1 MQEHTPNAKPAA
13 DRQSLALIKHLISLD
28 YEYLALIDV
37 KTATLTKVLN
47 PSQTL
52 TEALASGI
60 PYKDYAA
67 RSIAALLPP
76 EYRADATAK
85 FTLAAITK
93 ALQEKTAYAL
103 VYPVLKADAVTVYKK
118 WRFTWLEETRQ
129 TLVATR
135 SDVTFDYQA
144 NFDVLTGLFNR
155 RTFVTQAAA
164 MLQKKPAGSYVIISL
179 DLNNFK
185 VVNDRF
191 GHAAGDKAL
200 RLMGESMLRLRNNRE
215 DVLVA
220 HDVADTFLVLQ
231 PNTPDLKNNILK
243 TAGEITAH
251 LGVPIPITCRAG
263 IFVVEN
269 PTLDVNLMIDRAMLA
284 QMTIKGRSDA
294 CLALYDDS
302 LRQNILEEQQLTD
315 SMETALKEHQFQ
327 VWFQPQYDYDTGS
340 LIGAEALVRWQHPE
354 KGLLPPGK
362 FIPLFERN
370 GFITKLDEFVWE
382 ESCRY
387 LHTWQQDT
395 SKKDVPVS
403 VNVSRVD
410 IYNPELCAILT
421 RLIHRYDL
429 TPSQLKLEI
438 TESAY
443 MENSAQLIRIVKLLH
458 AAGFSVEMDD
468 FGSGF
473 SSLNMLKTVPVDL
486 LKLDLRFLEAGDEER
501 GGNILSSVIRMAHWL
516 KLPVVAEGVE
526 TKTQADYLK
535 SLNCALMQG
544 YYFARPMPAAD
555 FAKLLSHSKIS
566 QPHLFSNLNLEG
578 AASFWDPSA
587 QTALLFNS
595 FVGGAAIV
603 EYHNDN
609 LEIIRTNDNFYRE
622 LGSTREE
629 FSSYAE
635 HCLEDFDV
643 ANRARMQE
651 MLTSAITSG
660 AETECTVLNQRLST
674 QHASK
679 CWTHNRAR
687 LLAQNGDRYLFYI
700 AVENCSQEK
709 HLQEELEE
717 SNRLLEL
724 SINQMGKI
732 ICRYDLK
739 EHTLYMPEAYAKQHN
754 VPQVITHVPESLRHT
769 VVPEMWPAYKNF
781 YERLGS
787 ESNFTQT
794 PIPFKNQDGTVSW
807 ESCQA
812 ISISNENGEPRQ
824 AILTI
829 EDVTGHRNQEAENT
843 RNRLIVEQI
852 GIGIFDYDVLSDY
865 LHFEIRLENNNLFR
879 KNYHHYWEYL
889 AESKIIHPDY
899 REHLRA
905 RIKESSQKPTTGI
918 IEYRADLW
926 GSGFRWVRLH
936 YTSLADNTG
945 KVYRMVGT
953 VSDVQA
959 EKDREELLRKLQE
972 NLQTPQQQNSYNSLL
987 VERAFQ
993 LLYAADDAR
1002 ETINKLLGLL
1012 GSYYR
1017 TSRAYVLL
1025 LSSQSREFTLPFFWQ
1040 APATPAPNLSQRVIK
1055 LTPAYQAYARHF
1067 GPEGQLVCED
1077 ATNSDPQVQQVLQ
1090 LFGAKATL
1098 QFSLVHKGV
1107 FQGIIGF
1114 DDVTG
1119 PRTWDKETIA
1129 SLKII
1134 SRLIGLFITIP
1145 DQKYLQVK
1153 PQQER

>member
-1 MQEHTPNAKPAA
+1 MQVSNMHPGLEA
-13 DRQSLALIKHLISLD
+13 DNQYLALIKHLITLD

-37 KTATLTKVLN
+37 KTATLTKILN
-47 PSQTL
+47 PEQSFTDTL
-52 TEALASGI
+52 IDGI
-60 PYKDYAA
+60 PYQDYVL
-67 RSIAALLPP
+67 RSLEALLPP
-76 EYRADATAK
+76 DYRAEAATR
-85 FTLAAITK
+85 FTLAAIIK
-93 ALQEKTAYAL
+93 GLQEKSSYSL
-103 VYPVLKADAVTVYKK
+103 VFPVTKADQVIVYKK
-118 WRFTWLEETRQ
+118 WRFAWLDKDKQ

-155 RTFVTQAAA
+155 RTFVTKAAE
-164 MLQKKPAGSYVIISL
+164 LLKNKPAGSYAIISL

-215 DVLVA
+215 DFLVA

-231 PNTPDLKNNILK
+231 PNTPSLQENILK
-243 TAGEITAH
+243 AAGTITAN
-251 LGVPIPITCRAG
+251 LGIPIPITCRAG

-269 PTLDVNLMIDRAMLA
+269 PALDVNLMIDRAMLA
-284 QMTIKGRSDA
+284 QMAIKGRSDA

-302 LRQNILEEQQLTD
+302 IRQNILEEQQLTD
-315 SMETALKEHQFQ
+315 AMETALAEHQFQ

-340 LIGAEALVRWQHPE
+340 LIGAEALVRWQHPD

-387 LHTWQQDT
+387 LRLWQQDA
-395 SKKDVPVS
+395 SKKHVSVS

-421 RLIHRYDL
+421 RLINKYGL
-429 TPSQLKLEI
+429 NPSQLKLEI

-443 MENSAQLIRIVKLLH
+443 MENSTQLIRIVKLLH
-458 AAGFSVEMDD
+458 AAGFAVEMDD

-486 LKLDLRFLEAGDEER
+486 LKLDLRFLEAGNEER

-544 YYFARPMPAAD
+544 YYFARPMPAAE
-555 FAKLLSHSKIS
+555 FSKLLSHSTIS
-566 QPHLFSNLNLEG
+566 QPQLFRDLNLEG

-603 EYHNDN
+603 EYHNNN
-609 LEIIRTNDNFYRE
+609 LEVIRTNDNFYRE
-622 LGSTREE
+622 LGCTREE
-629 FSSYAE
+629 FFPFAA
-635 HCLEDFDV
+635 HCLEDFDLP
-643 ANRARMQE
+643 NRVKMQQ
-651 MLTSAITSG
+651 MLTTAIISG
-660 AETECTVLNQRLST
+660 AEAECTVLNERLST
-674 QHASK
+674 HHGNR
-679 CWTHNRAR
+679 WTHNRAR

-700 AVENCSQEK
+700 AIEDCSQAK
-709 HLQEELEE
+709 HLQDELEE
-717 SNRLLEL
+717 SNKLLEL

-739 EHTLYMPEAYAKQHN
+739 EHTLYMPEAYARQHN
-754 VPQVITHVPESLRHT
+754 VPQVITNVPESLRHT
-769 VVPEMWPAYKNF
+769 VVPEMWPVYKNF

-787 ESNFTQT
+787 ESSLLQT
-794 PIPFKNQDGTVSW
+794 PIPFKNQDGTYTW

-812 ISISNENGEPRQ
+812 ISIRSENGEPRQ

-852 GIGIFDYDVLSDY
+852 GLGIFDYDVLADH
-865 LHFEIRLENNNLFR
+865 LHFEIRLENNSLFR

-889 AESKIIHPDY
+889 AESPVIHPDY
-899 REHLRA
+899 RYYLRKC
-905 RIKESSQKPTTGI
+905 IKQAAQKSVTDI
-918 IEYRADLW
+918 IEYKANLW
-926 GSGFRWVRLH
+926 GNGFRWVRLH
-936 YTSLADNTG
+936 YTTLADSAG

-953 VSDVQA
+953 VSDVQE
-959 EKDREELLRKLQE
+959 EKDREELLSKLQE
-972 NLQTPQQQNSYNSLL
+972 KLQTPQQPNSYNSLL

-993 LLYAADDAR
+993 LLYAEEDTQTA
-1002 ETINKLLGLL
+1002 INKLLSLL
-1012 GSYYR
+1012 GSYYQ
-1017 TSRAYVLL
+1017 TSSAYVLL
-1025 LSSQSREFTLPFFWQ
+1025 LDAKTHDFILPYFWQ
-1040 APATPAPNLSQRVIK
+1040 DREAGAPDLGRTVLKIS
-1055 LTPAYQAYARHF
+1055 PAYREYARHF
-1067 GPEGQLVCED
+1067 DREGELICPD
-1077 ATNSDPQVQQVLQ
+1077 AVQADRNIQEILQ
-1090 LFGAKATL
+1090 FFGARATL
-1098 QFSLVHKGV
+1098 QFSLVHKGI
-1107 FQGIIGF
+1107 FRGIIGF
-1114 DDVTG
+1114 DDARG
-1119 PRTWDKETIA
+1119 PHIWNKETIT

-1134 SRLIGLFITIP
+1134 SRLIWLFITIP
-1145 DQKYLQVK
+1145 NQKCLL
-1153 PQQER
+1153 PQQSQER